1 MNNTNALIIDTRFE
15 GLKVLIVYD
24 SRSGN
29 TEKMAHSVAEGAEA
43 EGVIVEVKKVDEAAV
58 DDLPG
63 VDGLILGSPVYYGL
77 PSAKIKEFVDLS
89 VKYHGKLD
97 GKVGGAFASS
107 GGTHSGAETTIIAL
121 QEALLIHGMVVQGTS
136 GRNHYGAASVGAP
149 DDTDAETCRK
159 LGARVAKLVKKLH
172 G

>member
-1 MNNTNALIIDTRFE
+1 M
-15 GLKVLIVYD
+15 KVLIVYD

-29 TEKMAHSVAEGAEA
+29 TEKMAHAVS
-43 EGVIVEVKKVDEAAV
+43 EGVSEEGVDVEVKKVDEASV
-58 DDLPG
+58 DELPG

-77 PSAKIKEFVDLS
+77 PTAKLKKYIDDS

-107 GGTHSGAETTIIAL
+107 GGTHTGAETTVMAL
-121 QEALLIHGMVVQGTS
+121 NEALFIHGMVIQGTS
-136 GRNHYGAASVGAP
+136 GSNHYGAASVGAP
-149 DDTDAETCRK
+149 DDKDIENCRK
-159 LGARVAKLVKKLH
+159 LGSRVANLVKKTH

>member
-1 MNNTNALIIDTRFE
+1 VKI
-15 GLKVLIVYD
+15 LIVYD

-29 TEKMAHSVAEGAEA
+29 TEKMAHAVS
-43 EGVIVEVKKVDEAAV
+43 EGVSEEGVDVEVKRVDDASVDE
-58 DDLPG
+58 LPG

-77 PSAKIKEFVDLS
+77 PTAKIKEFIDDS

-107 GGTHSGAETTIIAL
+107 GGAHTGAETTVMAL
-121 QEALLIHGMVVQGTS
+121 NEALFIHGMVIQGTS
-136 GRNHYGAASVGAP
+136 GSNHYGAASVGAP
-149 DDTDAETCRK
+149 DDKDIENCRK
-159 LGARVAKLVKKLH
+159 LGSRVASLVKKTH

>member
-1 MNNTNALIIDTRFE
+1 M
-15 GLKVLIVYD
+15 KVLIVYD

-29 TEKMAHSVAEGAEA
+29 TKKMAHAVAKGVSE
-43 EGVIVEVKKVDEAAV
+43 EGVDVEVKKVDEASV
-58 DDLPG
+58 DELPG

-77 PSAKIKEFVDLS
+77 PTAKMKEFIDDS

-107 GGTHSGAETTIIAL
+107 GGAHTGAETTIIAL
-121 QEALLIHGMVVQGTS
+121 NEALFIHGMVIQGTS
-136 GRNHYGAASVGAP
+136 SSNHYGAASVGAP
-149 DDTDAETCRK
+149 DDKDIDNCRR
-159 LGARVAKLVKKLH
+159 LGSRVASLIKKTH

>member
-1 MNNTNALIIDTRFE
+1 M
-15 GLKVLIVYD
+15 KVLIVYD

-29 TEKMAHSVAEGAEA
+29 TEKMAHAVS
-43 EGVIVEVKKVDEAAV
+43 EGVREEGLDVEVKRVDEASV
-58 DDLPG
+58 DQLPG

-77 PSAKIKEFVDLS
+77 PTAKIKAFIDDS

-107 GGTHSGAETTIIAL
+107 GGIHTGAETTVMAL
-121 QEALLIHGMVVQGTS
+121 NEALFIHGMVIQWTS
-136 GRNHYGAASVGAP
+136 GSNHYGAASVGAP
-149 DDTDAETCRK
+149 DDKDIENCRK
-159 LGARVAKLVKKLH
+159 LGSRVANLVKKTH

>member
-1 MNNTNALIIDTRFE
+1 M
-15 GLKVLIVYD
+15 KVLIVYD

-29 TEKMAHSVAEGAEA
+29 TEKMAHAVYDGVKEEGVEA
-43 EGVIVEVKKVDEAAV
+43 ELKKVDAASV
-58 DDLPG
+58 DDLPN
-63 VDGLILGSPVYYGL
+63 VDGIILGSPVYYGL
-77 PSAKIKEFVDLS
+77 PTAKIKGFIDAS

-107 GGTHSGAETTIIAL
+107 GGTHSGAETTVIAL
-121 QEALLIHGMVVQGTS
+121 MEALLIHGMVVQGTS

-149 DDTDAETCRK
+149 EDADIETCKK
-159 LGARVAKLVKKLH
+159 LGQRVAYLVRKLH

>member
-1 MNNTNALIIDTRFE
+1 M
-15 GLKVLIVYD
+15 KVLIVYD

-29 TEKMAHSVAEGAEA
+29 TEKMAHAVAEGVEA
-43 EGVIVEVKKVDEAAV
+43 EGVDVEVKKVDDASV
-58 DDLPG
+58 DELPE
-63 VDGLILGSPVYYGL
+63 VNGLILGSPVYYGL
-77 PSAKIKEFVDLS
+77 PSAKIKDFVDTS

-121 QEALLIHGMVVQGTS
+121 HEALLIHGMVIQGTS

-149 DDTDAETCRK
+149 DDTEAETCRK
-159 LGARVAKLVKKLH
+159 LGERVAELVKKLYA
-172 G
+172 

>member
-1 MNNTNALIIDTRFE
+1 M
-15 GLKVLIVYD
+15 KVLIVYD

-29 TEKMAHSVAEGAEA
+29 TEKMAHAVS
-43 EGVIVEVKKVDEAAV
+43 EGVSEEGLDVEVKRVDEASV
-58 DDLPG
+58 DELPG

-77 PSAKIKEFVDLS
+77 PTAKIKEFIDDS

-107 GGTHSGAETTIIAL
+107 GGTHTGAETTVMAL
-121 QEALLIHGMVVQGTS
+121 NEALFIHGMVIQGTS
-136 GRNHYGAASVGAP
+136 GSNHYGAASVGAP
-149 DDTDAETCRK
+149 DDKDVENCRK
-159 LGARVAKLVKKLH
+159 LGSRVASLVKKIH